1 MKFNL
6 IVLIITFLSYSCT
19 NNKSSLIK
27 VSTEKNIKII
37 DSINNNDLELIINP
51 YRKEIKTLEKVI
63 GYSKGS
69 YSVRDS
75 ELEST
80 LGNLIADILYNEISV
95 VFKNLESK
103 ELDFAL
109 FNFGGI
115 RGTLNKGEITQHD
128 LFTIMPWKN
137 SATIVKITGKKVL
150 ELVEYIN
157 YENLAHPSAGLN
169 IVFKNNDITNISI
182 KENEFDVSKN
192 YYVLTSNF
200 LQEGGDK
207 MVFFANPIELYSLDL
222 NLREVLIK
230 YIQSKKEIIGKLDNR
245 IIRLKWKEDIF

>member
-6 IVLIITFLSYSCT
+6 FVLILTFLCSSCT
-19 NNKSSLIK
+19 NNKTSLIK
-27 VSTEKNIKII
+27 VSTEKNLKIK
-37 DSINNNDLELIINP
+37 DSINNIELELIIDP

-69 YSVRDS
+69 YSIRDS

-80 LGNLIADILYNEISV
+80 LGNLIADILYKEINTE
-95 VFKNLESK
+95 FKKTKLK

-115 RGTLNKGEITQHD
+115 RGTLNKGKITQHD

-137 SATIVKITGKKVL
+137 SATIVQISGKKVL

-157 YENLAHPSAGLN
+157 SENLAHPSSGLE
-169 IVFKNNDITNISI
+169 IVFKNNDTTDI
-182 KENEFDVSKN
+182 KIKQKRFDVSKN

-207 MVFFANPIELYSLDL
+207 MVFFANPIELYSLNL

-245 IIRLKWKEDIF
+245 IIRLK